1 MSRLRIAGIVVIGL
15 GVASGIAENVFYGDI
30 GPDGVLQES
39 FFLPLTFIL
48 AAIGTVMVVASLF
61 RSR

>member
-15 GVASGIAENVFYGDI
+15 GVASGIAENIFYGDI

-39 FFLPLTFIL
+39 FFMTLSIIL
-48 AAIGTVMVVASLF
+48 AAVGAVLIVASLF
-61 RSR
+61 KSR